1 MEPVQLVK
9 VQEQGEEEVV
19 LVKARD
25 EEVQVFAHAL
35 NVAILLLTQEVSP
48 ALR

>member
-1 MEPVQLVK
+1 MVPVQLVK

-19 LVKARD
+19 LAKVLA
-25 EEVQVFAHAL
+25 EEVQVFAHVLSA
-35 NVAILLLTQEVSP
+35 AIPLLTQEVFP

>member
-1 MEPVQLVK
+1 MVPVQLVK

-19 LVKARD
+19 LVKVRD

-35 NVAILLLTQEVSP
+35 SATIPLLTQEVSP
-48 ALR
+48 ALK